1 MGMLLHGSP
10 MVGLLARQA
19 HRRGFDRYRR
29 WTMFAILLFLA
40 PAVTAVSLDR
50 YSESLEA
57 FLITLAGA
65 LALVVPLAQLAGD
78 ASLLASLRKG
88 GCLEE
93 ILGTRTSTREIVD
106 QVAAYSVSSVLRMG
120 FAVLVPV
127 VLGLLLLVP
136 NRLAVLLAGLCWL
149 PAMTV
154 VVWAGSCLVQAVIA
168 WSDRG
173 RISAPAV
180 LVALPLLAGVA
191 LTLHGASAEMGDR
204 AYLRAALV
212 ALFAT
217 ALVGVVSRAL
227 ACWGLERSTQ
237 VGARLRHAWR
247 TGPHRP
253 PVLWRNAIALR
264 ESARERLGT
273 PGGLLG
279 HLLLHYW
286 VLWLGLALVAWNVH
300 LLQYA
305 SLHKPALLLWS
316 MLVMAA
322 GFLQPLRASI
332 RTVGA
337 VNSEKDGRTL
347 ETLATSGL
355 APEAFVDGWAQAS
368 WLPRCAETALLLAGG
383 ALLLTADGGTA
394 ASLLAVPDLLL
405 RLVYGAYLGLLVSTT
420 ARARRDAWTGLLF
433 AWIASVLALFTGP
446 GILSA
451 LLMVVLIPLEMPEVA
466 MAGSVFVHMG
476 ATVCG
481 ILLVRYLCVARVR
494 ALFAPRA

>member
-1 MGMLLHGSP
+1 MLLQESP

-19 HRRGFDRYRR
+19 RRRGFDRYRR
-29 WTMFAILLFLA
+29 WTMFAVLLFLA

-57 FLITLAGA
+57 FLVTLAGA
-65 LALVVPLAQLAGD
+65 LAMVVPLAQLAGD
-78 ASLLASLRKG
+78 AALLASLRKG
-88 GCLEE
+88 GCIEE

-106 QVAAYSVSSVLRMG
+106 QVALYSVMSVLRMG
-120 FAVLVPV
+120 LAVLVPV

-136 NRLAVLLAGLCWL
+136 NRMAVLLAGLCWL

-173 RISAPAV
+173 RVSAPAV
-180 LVALPLLAGVA
+180 LVAVPLVSYAA

-204 AYLRAALV
+204 AYLRAALL

-217 ALVGVVSRAL
+217 ALLGVVARAL
-227 ACWGLERSTQ
+227 ACWGLERSVQ
-237 VGARLRHAWR
+237 VRGSLRQLWR
-247 TGPHRP
+247 SGPRRP
-253 PVLWRNAIALR
+253 PVPWRNAIALR
-264 ESARERLGT
+264 EAARERLAT

-279 HLLLHYW
+279 HLMVQYW
-286 VLWLGLALVAWNVH
+286 VLWLGLGLVTWNLH
-300 LLQYA
+300 GAEPARLGNPELLV
-305 SLHKPALLLWS
+305 WS
-316 MLVMAA
+316 MLMMAV

-332 RTVGA
+332 RTMGA
-337 VNSEKDGRTL
+337 VQSERDGRTL

-355 APEAFVDGWAQAS
+355 TPEAFVDGWAQAS
-368 WLPRCAETALLLAGG
+368 WLPRAVETAMLLLAGG
-383 ALLLTADGGTA
+383 LLLLTVDAN
-394 ASLLAVPDLLL
+394 SAVYAMAIPDLLL

-420 ARARRDAWTGLLF
+420 ARARRDSWLGLLF

-451 LLMVVLIPLEMPEVA
+451 LVMVVLIPLEMPEVA
-466 MAGSVFVHMG
+466 LVGSVVVHMG

-481 ILLVRYLCVARVR
+481 ILLVRFLCISRVR
-494 ALFAPRA
+494 TLFAPKA